1 MEIKLQYERELKI
14 KGYIEN
20 AINRKRVSDKKEEI
34 VDGGSG

>member
-20 AINRKRVSDKKEEI
+20 AINRKSVSDKKEEI